1 MTPQTQPPPSE
12 RLARQV
18 QGLTTLLTLQEEARQ
33 AQSLAELAFII
44 VNGTLRLVSYAQ
56 AVFWRVTPGKK
67 NILTAVSGT
76 PRFDPNAPQ
85 MVWYRKA
92 IDVLTQ
98 AADMDP
104 IQEVALE
111 RLPPALR
118 QEGEDW
124 SHAHGVWL
132 RVKHPRSG
140 ASLGGLWLSRDR
152 PWEEGERVLL
162 EHLLNGYAESVALWQ
177 QRPLPGAM
185 ILRKLRRGGGILILL
200 AALFAT
206 LFIPVRQ
213 SVLAPA
219 RVAAVDPSM
228 VTAPMD
234 GMVARF
240 FVQPH
245 AQVKVGDLLFT
256 LDTTELN
263 RRYHLALEELALA
276 QTQLRKV
283 GQLAFSEKERVA
295 EIATNKNLVREASA
309 KVDYAV
315 ELLERAQVKAAV
327 DGVAVFSDPYAW
339 LGRPVRL
346 GERVLEIASP
356 QRVEIAIDLPAAEA
370 MPFILESEVVLYLDA
385 DPLNP
390 LSGRLRFAAYEATL
404 TPEGK
409 LIYLLKADFAPH
421 TTLPRLGLKGTAKV
435 YGREVTLFHALFH
448 RPIAALRRLVIL

>member
-1 MTPQTQPPPSE
+1 MAPHTQTPPPE
-12 RLARQV
+12 LLARQV
-18 QGLTTLLTLQEEARQ
+18 HGLTTLLTLQEEARK
-33 AQSLAELAFII
+33 AQSLDELAFVI

-56 AVFWRVTPGKK
+56 AVFWRVSPAKK
-67 NILTAVSGT
+67 TILAAVSGA
-76 PRFDPNAPQ
+76 PRFDANAPQ

-92 IDVLTQ
+92 IDIFNH
-98 AADMDP
+98 AAAMDH
-104 IQEVALE
+104 IQEVALD
-111 RLPPALR
+111 RLPPELL
-118 QEGEDW
+118 QDGESW
-124 SHAHGVWL
+124 SHAHGLWL
-132 RVKHPRSG
+132 PIKHPRSG
-140 ASLGGLWLSRDR
+140 EILGGLWLSRDR
-152 PWEEGERVLL
+152 PWEEGEQVLL

-177 QRPLPGAM
+177 RRQFPGAM
-185 ILRKLRRGGGILILL
+185 ILRGLRQGGFIVVIL
-200 AALFAT
+200 AALIAT
-206 LFIPVRQ
+206 FFIPVRQ

-219 RVAAVDPSM
+219 RVAAVDPSI

-240 FVQPH
+240 FIQPH
-245 AQVKVGDLLFT
+245 AQVKQGDLLFT

-263 RRYHLALEELALA
+263 HRYQLAFEELALS

-295 EIATNKNLVREASA
+295 EIATNKNLVREAGA

-356 QRVEIAIDLPAAEA
+356 NRVQVAIDLPAAEA
-370 MPFILESEVVLYLDA
+370 MPFVLDSEVVLYLDI

-390 LSGRLRFAAYEATL
+390 LSGRLSFAAYEATP
-404 TPEGK
+404 TPEAK
-409 LIYLLKADFAPH
+409 LVYLLKADFAPQ

-448 RPIAALRRLVIL
+448 RPIAALRRLVVL